1 MSTPHPRTAS
11 PRIASAE
18 AHGASAAAWG
28 RMAVSVG
35 EALSRDLPGA
45 RLGILYAT
53 ESMAGKLEEALA
65 VVRRVSGIPD
75 WVGAVGHGIVGHR
88 EYFNSAALTA
98 LAIDLPSDAYRVL
111 PHLTDDLSPLGAH
124 AGWIA
129 AHRPGFGI
137 VHADPRGPDPA
148 DLIAGIADASD
159 AFLVGG
165 LTAAVEETSQIAGRA
180 VASGVSGVLFAGS
193 VAVATGITQGCMPSG
208 PVHRITA
215 ADGNVV
221 IGLDGERAL
230 DVFKRDLDIESAAQL
245 RGYAAEMQIA
255 LPIPGSDM
263 GDYLVRDFTGI
274 DPSEG
279 LIGVAA
285 LVEPGDRLFFAR
297 RDRAAAVDDMARMC
311 EGLKRRAPRAT
322 GGLYFS
328 CIARGP
334 RLFGTDGYERGLL
347 RETFGA
353 LPVAGFFCNG
363 EISNARLYGY
373 TGVLA
378 LFS

>member
-1 MSTPHPRTAS
+1 
-11 PRIASAE
+11 
-18 AHGASAAAWG
+18 
-28 RMAVSVG
+28 
-35 EALSRDLPGA
+35 
-45 RLGILYAT
+45 
-53 ESMAGKLEEALA
+53 
-65 VVRRVSGIPD
+65 
-75 WVGAVGHGIVGHR
+75 
-88 EYFNSAALTA
+88 
-98 LAIDLPSDAYRVL
+98 
-111 PHLTDDLSPLGAH
+111 
-124 AGWIA
+124 
-129 AHRPGFGI
+129 
-137 VHADPRGPDPA
+137 
-148 DLIAGIADASD
+148 
-159 AFLVGG
+159 
-165 LTAAVEETSQIAGRA
+165 
-180 VASGVSGVLFAGS
+180 
-193 VAVATGITQGCMPSG
+193 VATGITQGCMPAG
-208 PVHRITA
+208 PVHRVTA

-230 DVFKRDLDIESAAQL
+230 DVFKRDLDISSAAQL

-274 DPSEG
+274 DPAEG

-297 RDRAAAVDDMARMC
+297 RDRAAAVDDMERMC
-311 EGLKRRAPRAT
+311 EGLKRRAARAT
-322 GGLYFS
+322 GGVYFS
-328 CIARGP
+328 CVARGP

-347 RETFGA
+347 RATFGA

>member
-1 MSTPHPRTAS
+1 
-11 PRIASAE
+11 
-18 AHGASAAAWG
+18 
-28 RMAVSVG
+28 MAVSVG

-53 ESMAGKLEEALA
+53 ESMADKLEEALA

-75 WVGAVGHGIVGHR
+75 WVGAVGHGIVGHS
-88 EYFNSAALTA
+88 EHFNSASLSA
-98 LAIDLPSDAYRVL
+98 LAIDLPPDAYRLL
-111 PHLTDDLSPLGAH
+111 PHLTDDLSPLGSL

-137 VHADPRGPDPA
+137 VHADPRGPDSA
-148 DLIAGIADASD
+148 DLISGIADASG
-159 AFLVGG
+159 AFLAGG
-165 LTAAVEETSQIAGRA
+165 LTASLNQSAQISGR
-180 VASGVSGVLFAGS
+180 VVSGGVSGVLFAGS
-193 VAVATGITQGCMPSG
+193 VAVATGLTQGCMPSG
-208 PVHRITA
+208 PVHRVTA

-230 DVFKRDLDIESAAQL
+230 DVFKRDLDIVSMAQL
-245 RGYAAEMQIA
+245 RGVAAEMQIA
-255 LPIPGSDM
+255 LPIPGSDIA
-263 GDYLVRDFTGI
+263 DYLVRDFTGI
-274 DPSEG
+274 DPAEG

-297 RDRAAAVDDMARMC
+297 RDRAAAVDDLVRMC
-311 EGLKRRAPRAT
+311 EGLKRRSPRAT

-328 CIARGP
+328 CVARGP

-353 LPVAGFFCNG
+353 LPIAGFFCNG